1 MTCSV
6 CSRELDGAPVHPEC
20 LPAALLA
27 EAIVA
32 AVELIAVVVA
42 PAVIV
47 WGA

>member
-1 MTCSV
+1 MTCRV
-6 CSRELDGAPVHPEC
+6 CARPLEAAPVHPEC
-20 LPAALLA
+20 LPSALLA
-27 EAIVA
+27 EALLA